1 MARLD
6 KKELIALEKEIK
18 AEIRD
23 IKRDIAKEEKID
35 EFSRKVDRLYDN
47 LEGNELLLDAV
58 SMTISDIRNSRN
70 KLSDE
75 QWEDIVK
82 EFGDAVEFAD
92 RNGASWSKNTV
103 LNRVVV
109 SDKNENKMLEDR
121 QPSLSGLTKKAVA
134 MLSSMEQTEPVIKA
148 IALIKKVP
156 SAHRKDLENGTD
168 KANDYAGDAM
178 DILFNAKK
186 RGELEGIKSV
196 MEVLDDMMFM
206 L

>member
-23 IKRDIAKEEKID
+23 IKQEIKKEEKRD

-58 SMTISDIRNSRN
+58 SMTISDIRDSRN

-75 QWEDIVK
+75 QWEEIVK

-156 SAHRKDLENGTD
+156 SAYRKDLENGTD
-168 KANDYAGDAM
+168 KANDYAGDAV
-178 DILFNAKK
+178 DILFNAKR
-186 RGELEGIKSV
+186 RGELEGIEGV

>member
-6 KKELIALEKEIK
+6 KKDLIALEKEIK

-23 IKRDIAKEEKID
+23 IKREIAKEEKID

-58 SMTISDIRNSRN
+58 SMTISDIRDSRN

-75 QWEDIVK
+75 QWEEIVK

-92 RNGASWSKNTV
+92 HNGASWSKNTV

-109 SDKNENKMLEDR
+109 SDKNENKMLEER

-168 KANDYAGDAM
+168 KANDYAGDAV

-186 RGELEGIKSV
+186 RGELEGIEGV

>member
-6 KKELIALEKEIK
+6 KKELIALEKEVK
-18 AEIRD
+18 AEIKE
-23 IKRDIAKEEKID
+23 IKNEIKKEEKIN
-35 EFSRKVDRLYDN
+35 EFSRKVDRLYDH

-58 SMTISDIRNSRN
+58 SMTISDLRDGRRKI
-70 KLSDE
+70 SDE
-75 QWEDIVK
+75 EWDEIVK

-92 RNGASWSKNTV
+92 HNGASWSKNAV
-103 LNRVVV
+103 LDRVVV
-109 SDKNENKMLEDR
+109 SDKNENKMLEER
-121 QPSLSGLTKKAVA
+121 QPSLSGLVKKAVT
-134 MLSSMEQTEPVIKA
+134 MLSSMEQTEPVVKA

-168 KANDYAGDAM
+168 KANDYAGDAV

-186 RGELEGIKSV
+186 RGELEGIEGV

>member
-23 IKRDIAKEEKID
+23 IKQEIKKEEKID

-58 SMTISDIRNSRN
+58 SMTISDLRDGRRNM
-70 KLSDE
+70 SDE
-75 QWEDIVK
+75 QWDEVVK

-92 RNGASWSKNTV
+92 RNGASWSKNAV
-103 LNRVVV
+103 LDRVVV
-109 SDKNENKMLEDR
+109 SDKNESKLEAR
-121 QPSLSGLTKKAVA
+121 EPSLSGLAKKAMTMLSGMEQSDPVVKAVA
-134 MLSSMEQTEPVIKA
+134 M
-148 IALIKKVP
+148 IKKAP
-156 SAHRKDLENGTD
+156 PAHKKDLENGTD
-168 KANDYAGDAM
+168 KANDLVGNAI

-186 RGELEGIKSV
+186 SGELDGIDGV
-196 MEVLDDMMFM
+196 MEVLDDMMSM

>member
-6 KKELIALEKEIK
+6 KKELIDLEKEIK
-18 AEIRD
+18 AEIRY
-23 IKRDIAKEEKID
+23 IKREIAKEEKID

-58 SMTISDIRNSRN
+58 SMTISDIRDSRN

-75 QWEDIVK
+75 QWEEIVK
-82 EFGDAVEFAD
+82 EFGDAVEFSD

-109 SDKNENKMLEDR
+109 SDKNENKMLEER
-121 QPSLSGLTKKAVA
+121 QPSLSGLAKKAVA
-134 MLSSMEQTEPVIKA
+134 MLSSMEHTEPVIKA

-168 KANDYAGDAM
+168 KANDYAGDAI

>member
-6 KKELIALEKEIK
+6 NKELIALEKEIK

-23 IKRDIAKEEKID
+23 IKKEIKKEEKRD

-75 QWEDIVK
+75 QWEEIVK

-121 QPSLSGLTKKAVA
+121 QPSLSVLAKKAVA

-156 SAHRKDLENGTD
+156 SAHRKDLENGID
-168 KANDYAGDAM
+168 KANDYAGDAI

-186 RGELEGIKSV
+186 NGELDGINGV
-196 MEVLDDMMFM
+196 MEVLDDMMSM

>member
-23 IKRDIAKEEKID
+23 IKREIAKEEKID

-58 SMTISDIRNSRN
+58 SMTISDIRDSRN

-75 QWEDIVK
+75 QWEEIVK

-103 LNRVVV
+103 LDRVVV
-109 SDKNENKMLEDR
+109 SDKNENKMLEER
-121 QPSLSGLTKKAVA
+121 QPSLFGLTKKAVA

-168 KANDYAGDAM
+168 KANDYAGDAV

-186 RGELEGIKSV
+186 RGKLEGIESV